1 MGTLSMLDR
10 DVTWPRPEVESR
22 LPDVARQLREDVE
35 RCAAAVPA
43 EHLAAALSAADLMA
57 VLLARHLRYDYD
69 HPDAPGNDA
78 LIFSAGHASPLYYA
92 MLRAVGAIG
101 EEELLSYARPRIRL
115 DEATEPRLPGLDA
128 AAGSHGHGLPV
139 GVGVALAGRRLDR
152 LPYRVWV
159 LCAASELGDG
169 STWEAA
175 EQAADGQLGNLT
187 LLVDVSQ
194 SAVGSGVSKPA
205 AAYAD
210 RFRAFGWQALEVDAR
225 DEEAAD
231 LAMATAAACLDKP
244 TIILSRASAEVG
256 AAPGPAGKTSQAGE
270 SAGAGNLRLVESSSA
285 TSQAAAPGAVA
296 PRRQP
301 PAYPVGSAVSTS
313 TAFGEAMAALGDA
326 RPDVVVLDGAADEA
340 TPAAA
345 FAAAHPDRFFECR
358 AAQQLLAT
366 AAGLQA
372 RGWAP
377 FAVTQAANLTQ
388 AHDVI
393 RLAALSGTS
402 FRLAGTHTGVWGG
415 EGGPARL
422 ALADIAA
429 LRGVPGS
436 TVLCPADANQTAA
449 LTDLLADL
457 PGVSYLRTCD
467 GDAPV
472 IYPPGERFAV
482 GGSRVLRSDPADQ
495 VTLIAAGVTVHEALA
510 AADLLAEDGIM
521 ARVIDA
527 YSVKPVD
534 AVTLRAAAR
543 ETGRIVTVE
552 DHWPEG
558 GLGDAVLSAL
568 AGAGERPMV
577 RKLAVRRLPGSA
589 ALDLKLQLAGIDMA
603 SIATAAAELV
613 DAGQA

>member
-187 LLVDVSQ
+187 LLIDVGLL
-194 SAVGSGVSKPA
+194 AAAGGAGKPA

-210 RFRAFGWQALEVDAR
+210 RFRAFGWQALEIDSH

-244 TIILSRASAEVG
+244 TIILSRAQPDAD
-256 AAPGPAGKTSQAGE
+256 AGPAADGGRAAG
-270 SAGAGNLRLVESSSA
+270 SLRAGNLRLVESSSA
-285 TSQAAAPGAVA
+285 AAQAAAPRAVA
-296 PRRQP
+296 
-301 PAYPVGSAVSTS
+301 PAYPVGSSASTS
-313 TAFGEAMAALGDA
+313 TAFDQAMAALGDA
-326 RPDVVVLDGAADEA
+326 RPDVVVLDGADGEA
-340 TPAAA
+340 TPVAA

-377 FAVTQAANLTQ
+377 FAAARAATLTG

-402 FRLAGTHTGVWGG
+402 FRLAGTHAGVWGG

-429 LRGVPGS
+429 LRSVPGS
-436 TVLCPADANQTAA
+436 TVLCPADANQAAA

-482 GGSRVLRSDPADQ
+482 GGSRVLRSGPADQ
-495 VTLIAAGVTVHEALA
+495 VTLVAAGVTVHEALA

-534 AVTLRAAAR
+534 AVTLVAAAR
-543 ETGRIVTVE
+543 DTGRIVTVE

-568 AGAGERPMV
+568 AGAGERPVV

-589 ALDLKLQLAGIDMA
+589 TPDLKLQLAGIDMA

-613 DAGQA
+613 DAAQD